1 MRLMSLREEA
11 AALLEEAR
19 RNKTIGSSLEG
30 AIALTRSATLEADR
44 AATATDGAGLAD
56 LFIVSETLEGA
67 GDDAGAGDGGWTE
80 SKAYPGLRLAFRKA
94 RGRRC
99 DRCWK
104 VTPEAEDR
112 GLCERCR
119 RVVGGRAA

>member
-1 MRLMSLREEA
+1 LREEA
-11 AALLEEAR
+11 AAILEEAR
-19 RNKTIGSSLEG
+19 RDKTIGSSLEG
-30 AIALTRSATLEADR
+30 AIALTESAALEADR
-44 AATATDGAGLAD
+44 AATGTGGTGLAD

-67 GDDAGAGDGGWTE
+67 ESGGAGAGWTE
-80 SKAYPGLRLAFRKA
+80 SKVYPGLKLAFRKA